1 MATRA
6 QIHLIKTKGS
16 FLSTR
21 ACSFSSIQP
30 HLFNPVKERTVEL
43 NAPPT
48 DKLVATQ
55 LKGPDDTPAVLRTHL
70 FVYSLLPLL

>member
-1 MATRA
+1 MHVVLA
-6 QIHLIKTKGS
+6 QDNCI
-16 FLSTR
+16 FLT
-21 ACSFSSIQP
+21 Q
-30 HLFNPVKERTVEL
+30 LKKENVEL

-70 FVYSLLPLL
+70 FVCSLLPFIYMTLGSKRHI